1 MLEAIAMLRSLID
14 MPGDQIHLKLYEN
27 DGAVMLYHM
36 LVNPDPYLFS
46 FTGENRRKRVPLAIK
61 QAILKVKFTK
71 YCFILKTNMWFQY

>member
-1 MLEAIAMLRSLID
+1 
-14 MPGDQIHLKLYEN
+14 
-27 DGAVMLYHM
+27 MLYHM

-71 YCFILKTNMWFQY
+71 YCFILKTNK